1 MERLS
6 SHGEM
11 MSRVEL
17 ENLPHSSFDLGKHN
31 FLSGKLGKII
41 PARISELYPGDTLKG
56 HTQVVANFEPLA
68 GSICGTL
75 VTKQESFY
83 IAKHYVWRNSYK
95 FYTGKNGFDTHEP
108 TVSPLQVYRTYVDI
122 LHFSPI
128 SEIYSDLLEYV
139 DSSQK
144 VSFVSNDIEEDI
156 IASLKSSIIGFANR
170 YQVLDLFQPILDKIN
185 YYFNEIVTYDSTPED
200 TSTGLFGGTRAAVAA
215 FIDVQDGTNDNFID
229 LYCDFWSF
237 VYNYFFG
244 ASSMIDYMGW
254 PCLADWHEYFIP
266 IRQYIKD
273 PTYHPL
279 PEHYD
284 DVFSQVPLAWLPFR
298 AAYLV
303 WYWNYRDQLLETAA
317 LDPEDDS
324 FTADTADATQII
336 LLTLLRVR
344 CWYKDTFTTAL
355 TNTGSGNFGVP
366 VETGIFYGD
375 DRTITYYDSQGQ
387 ALQNT
392 TDMQAAIDNG
402 AAVAK
407 ISSGGIDYEIP
418 MNYLHGALDQFNG
431 GLQSFSDSTYLLS
444 LELLDRV
451 SRLRRF
457 TRKQL
462 ILGYEYDD
470 VLWSSFRVRLSN
482 YRMAIPELLDRGRD
496 VVAINTI
503 VNNTTTAEQVA
514 GDKTA
519 VAWSNG
525 NTDGINYFVE
535 EHGYFM
541 HFVTIMPIPTYVG
554 GLQRLYLKKER
565 FDMMWP
571 EFATMGMDAIYN
583 AELCAPM
590 GSGVA
595 AGLSDDGALTV
606 FGYQGRYYDLKGEH
620 DEAHGRF
627 RTDLNYMLFTR
638 QFDAKHPPKLN
649 YISVHC
655 WPRLDMFVVEDDSVD
670 VIRTMDVFTNIDGF
684 RTLPVESERV

>member
-31 FLSGKLGKII
+31 FMSGKLGKII
-41 PARISELYPGDTLKG
+41 PARISEVYPGDTLKG
-56 HTQVVANFEPLA
+56 RTQLVANFEPLA
-68 GSICGTL
+68 GSICGSM

-95 FYTGKNGFDTHEP
+95 FYTGKNGFDTPEP
-108 TVSPLQVYRTYVDI
+108 MVSPSQVYQTYQTI
-122 LHFSPI
+122 LHLQSI
-128 SEIYSDLLEYV
+128 SDIMDTLADYLVYGGSSYV
-139 DSSQK
+139 ANIVEPLISQFK
-144 VSFVSNDIEEDI
+144 VS
-156 IASLKSSIIGFANR
+156 LTGFGNR
-170 YQVLDLFQPILDKIN
+170 YQVLDLYQPILDKIN
-185 YYFNEIVTYDSTPED
+185 YYFYDYTTFDFTPED
-200 TSTGLFGGTRAAVAA
+200 STTSLFGGTRAEVAQA
-215 FIDVQDGTNDNFID
+215 RDSYDSSHDYLID

-254 PCLADWHEYFIP
+254 PCLADWSEFFVK
-266 IRQYIKD
+266 IRQNAKD
-273 PTYHPL
+273 STYFPL
-279 PEHYD
+279 PENYIE
-284 DVFSQVPLAWLPFR
+284 VFSDIPLAWLPFR

-303 WYWNYRDQLLETAA
+303 WYWNYRDQLLENFA

-324 FTADTADATQII
+324 FTADTADATQI
-336 LLTLLRVR
+336 LLFTLLRVR

-366 VETGIFYGD
+366 VSTENFEGD
-375 DRTITYYDSQGQ
+375 NRSISYYDSYGN
-387 ALQNT
+387 AL
-392 TDMQAAIDNG
+392 TDTSDYEAAIANG
-402 AAVAK
+402 ATVAK
-407 ISSGGIDYEIP
+407 ITSGGIEYEVP
-418 MNYLHGALDQFNG
+418 MNYLHGALDNYDDG
-431 GLQSFSDSTYLLS
+431 NIAESFSKQFLS

-457 TRKQL
+457 TRKEL

-470 VLWSSFRVRLSN
+470 VLWSSFRVRLAN
-482 YRMAIPELLDRGRD
+482 YRMNIPELLDRGRD

-503 VNNTTTAEQVA
+503 VNNTTTTEQVA

-525 NTDGINYFVE
+525 NTDGINYFVQ

-595 AGLSDDGALTV
+595 SGLSDDAALSV
-606 FGYQGRYYDLKGEH
+606 YGYQGRYYDLKGEH

-655 WPRLDMFVVEDDSVD
+655 WPRLDMFVVADDSVD
-670 VIRTMDVFTNIDGF
+670 VIRTMDVYTNIDGF

>member
-11 MSRVEL
+11 LSRVEL

-41 PARISELYPGDTLKG
+41 PARISEVYPGDTLKG
-56 HTQVVANFEPLA
+56 RTQVVANFEPLA
-68 GSICGTL
+68 GSICGTM

-95 FYTGKNGFDTHEP
+95 FFTGKNGFDTHEP
-108 TVSPLQVYRTYVDI
+108 TVSPQTVYDTYKTI
-122 LHFSPI
+122 LKLPNI
-128 SEIYSDLLEYV
+128 QDLFNKFQSYYLADDVENRNSVKSFILEANAV
-139 DSSQK
+139 
-144 VSFVSNDIEEDI
+144 FHT
-156 IASLKSSIIGFANR
+156 AIIGFGNR
-170 YQVLDLFQPILDKIN
+170 FMVLDLLQYLLDRYN
-185 YYFNEIVTYDSTPED
+185 YYFIDQQFDEDGNFLGSRSDIAFEYD
-200 TSTGLFGGTRAAVAA
+200 
-215 FIDVQDGTNDNFID
+215 ITNTATTWLD
-229 LYCDFWSF
+229 LLRDFYSE
-237 VYNYFFG
+237 VYNYLFG
-244 ASSMIDYMGW
+244 ASSMLDYMGW
-254 PCLADWHEYFIP
+254 PCLPDWHDFFKALVFYATQPVGSEIE
-266 IRQYIKD
+266 
-273 PTYHPL
+273 L
-279 PEHYD
+279 PDGYLN
-284 DVFSQVPLAWLPFR
+284 VFSQIPLAWLPFR

-324 FTADTADATQII
+324 FTADTADSTQII
-336 LLTLLRVR
+336 LCTLLRVR

-366 VETGIFYGD
+366 VDTGEFGASS
-375 DRTITYYDSQGQ
+375 REITYYDNLGNLL
-387 ALQNT
+387 ANT
-392 TDMQAAIDNG
+392 SDYEAAIDNG

-407 ISSGGIDYEIP
+407 ISSGGIEYEIP
-418 MNYLHGALDQFNG
+418 MNYLHGASDFAAG
-431 GLQSFSDSTYLLS
+431 GFSSNDSGYMLS
-444 LELLDRV
+444 LELFDRV

-482 YRMAIPELLDRGRD
+482 YRMNIPELLDRGRD

-525 NTDGINYFVE
+525 NTDGVNYFVE

-541 HFVTIMPIPTYVG
+541 HFITVMPIPTYVG

-595 AGLSDDGALTV
+595 SGLSDEGALTV

-655 WPRLDMFVVEDDSVD
+655 WPRLDMFVVADESVD
-670 VIRTMDVFTNIDGF
+670 VIRTMDVYTNIDGF